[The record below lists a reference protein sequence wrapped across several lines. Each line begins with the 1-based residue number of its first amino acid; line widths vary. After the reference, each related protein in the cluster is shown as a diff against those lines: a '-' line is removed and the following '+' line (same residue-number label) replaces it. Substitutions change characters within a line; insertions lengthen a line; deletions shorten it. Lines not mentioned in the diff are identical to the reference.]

1 MWFSS
6 CIKLDTLDSISKL
19 VEYEFYRPELE
30 RGCYNCTMTSNYII
44 GISMF
49 VWVVAIIASIATNGQ
64 EQVNALV
71 LVLSFW
77 LMFLGWRL
85 NRQRGRL

>member
-1 MWFSS
+1 
-6 CIKLDTLDSISKL
+6 
-19 VEYEFYRPELE
+19 
-30 RGCYNCTMTSNYII
+30 MTSNTII
-44 GISMF
+44 GISLF

-64 EQVNALV
+64 EQINALV
-71 LVLSFW
+71 LILSFW